1 MRRRLCSVALVLVLA
16 GCEIGLSPG
25 LAGSSTAGESSR
37 RGCSL
42 NVETRVATCA
52 CALPSDL
59 AELPDRPDLVTL
71 NTELDETSDASLLA
85 RLTHLRTLRAFN
97 PSTAQVRRIASLSQ
111 IEHLVVATRSPIDF
125 QALANMRQLRSL
137 EIAGYGTEPVTLRD
151 LEPLGTL
158 PELTALTLHGLFPT
172 ALELEPMFPRAI
184 VKVRVPVDA
193 GVCAISPES
202 CPPPSAC
209 ERRASQT

>member
-1 MRRRLCSVALVLVLA
+1 MLVLA

-25 LAGSSTAGESSR
+25 LAGPSTSGESSR

-42 NVETRVATCA
+42 NVETQVATCA

-71 NTELDETSDASLLA
+71 NTELDESSDATQLA

-111 IEHLVVATRSPIDF
+111 IQYLVVATRSPIDF
-125 QALANMRQLRSL
+125 QAFANMRHLRSL
-137 EIAGYGTEPVTLRD
+137 EIAGYGTKPVTLRE
-151 LEPLGTL
+151 LEPLASL
-158 PELTALTLHGLFPT
+158 PELTALTLHGPFPT
-172 ALELEPMFPRAI
+172 ALELEPMFPRAV
-184 VKVRVPVDA
+184 VKVRAPENA
-193 GVCAISPES
+193 GPCEISPES

-209 ERRASQT
+209 EHRSSQT